1 MKKWIKMGILAV
13 FVIGVVCLSGC
24 TTSLVDEHITGK
36 YVYEK
41 DPAQY
46 IELHGDG
53 TFYRLGAYGIGASGT
68 YKIVNNTIR
77 TCGQE
82 NCVEYTI
89 DGNALVRMNMR
100 YLNELVI
107 IVTSPVTTAT
117 TPSTTQTTIPNS
129 NPAYSPGDII
139 ARTASSSDQ
148 MLFVITNYDKSTD
161 RYTRQLI
168 YKNSDGSWGHFVTSQ
183 SEKVPRTLVESVYP
197 VKIAHVQLS
206 AIPIITPTV
215 R

>member
-1 MKKWIKMGILAV
+1 MKTWIKMGILGV
-13 FVIGVVCLSGC
+13 LVIGIVFMSGC
-24 TTSLVDEHITGK
+24 TTSPADKRMTGK

-46 IELHGDG
+46 IELNGDG
-53 TFYRLGAYGIGASGT
+53 TFYRLGTNGIGASGT

-100 YLNELVI
+100 YVNELVI
-107 IVTSPVTTAT
+107 TVT
-117 TPSTTQTTIPNS
+117 TPSTPQTTVTQSSPM
-129 NPAYSPGDII
+129 YSAGDIVTKTRSTSTVEMAYLI
-139 ARTASSSDQ
+139 VS
-148 MLFVITNYDKSTD
+148 YDSSTD
-161 RYTRQLI
+161 SYVRAMI
-168 YKNSDGSWGHFVTSQ
+168 YANADGSWGYRKNSNT
-183 SEKVPRTLVESVYP
+183 EKVERTLFEKVYTEKITNKALASIP
-197 VKIAHVQLS
+197 V
-206 AIPIITPTV
+206 